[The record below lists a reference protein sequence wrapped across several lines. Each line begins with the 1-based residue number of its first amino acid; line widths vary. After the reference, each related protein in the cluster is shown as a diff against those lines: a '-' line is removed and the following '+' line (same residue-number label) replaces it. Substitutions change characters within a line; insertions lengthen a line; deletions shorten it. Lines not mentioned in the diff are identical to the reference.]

1 MLKAQFNTCISLPTK
16 KCLYKVEIRKFYV
29 IGWYAIINS
38 NIYQVKEKKH
48 IITTDLGGKKTN
60 QTEVV

>member
-48 IITTDLGGKKTN
+48 IITTDFGGKKTN